1 MATSS
6 ALDRFAI
13 ELPADAA
20 YLSTVR
26 LFASAVARQ
35 FGAEEETIEDLKM
48 AVSEACSAFLRY
60 DDEGAGIVRAT
71 IDLRDARLS
80 FEVTGEDLSIQVPPR
95 SPDDPTP
102 TPRGMAA
109 ELGLDLIRSLF
120 PDSEVTTDDRS
131 VIRFSAALS

>member
-1 MATSS
+1 MART
-6 ALDRFAI
+6 ADRFAI

-35 FGAEEETIEDLKM
+35 FGAEEETIEDLKV
-48 AVSEACSAFLRY
+48 AISEACSAFLRY
-60 DDEGAGIVRAT
+60 DDEGAGIVRVT
-71 IDLRDARLS
+71 IEVHEARLT
-80 FEVTGEDLSIQVPPR
+80 FEVTGEDLSIQVPAR
-95 SPDDPTP
+95 AAGDPTP

-120 PDSEVTTDDRS
+120 PDSEVTTDQDS
-131 VIRFSAALS
+131 AIRFSASLS